1 MDLLLK
7 RKFDQVEDEDEWE
20 REVERFPKR
29 QRNPYATQINILDK
43 QYTDLTEIYND
54 LQKQLHGLENELA
67 ELQQE
72 EETTDENI
80 DKLKQQHDDILNTI
94 MESIGEETD
103 SQEEEDYFENDE
115 ELSLTVNHVLKD
127 WQTVLEKEAT
137 IDDIDL
143 ELDNLGHSFQAN
155 EFDIIDLNAQIEG
168 YKSRIQCLYDD
179 REIMTGLP
187 QGLSMLES
195 DIKEYQDEIDSANK
209 MLEKFEKDT
218 IRPCLIRLNELNIN
232 IPLEQLQQRKDIAT
246 MKDLLHDLDMIYSLS
261 LKQRA
266 YQQLTS
272 YLYDDELEDDA

>member
-43 QYTDLTEIYND
+43 QYTELTEIYND

-103 SQEEEDYFENDE
+103 SQEEKDYFENDE

-246 MKDLLHDLDMIYSLS
+246 MKDLLHDLDMVHI
-261 LKQRA
+261 
-266 YQQLTS
+266 
-272 YLYDDELEDDA
+272 